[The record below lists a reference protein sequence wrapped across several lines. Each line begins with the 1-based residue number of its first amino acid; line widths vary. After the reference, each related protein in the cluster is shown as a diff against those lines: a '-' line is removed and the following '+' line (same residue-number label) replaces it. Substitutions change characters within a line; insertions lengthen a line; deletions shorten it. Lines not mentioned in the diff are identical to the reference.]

1 MHKQLIY
8 NIRCSI
14 VVDVSYSSVLGDIV
28 WRGNGLKSECIASV
42 SLVLW
47 CSSPVP
53 VLYCNSR
60 GFILHYR
67 KNGEGAIGDLVV

>member
-1 MHKQLIY
+1 M
-8 NIRCSI
+8 
-14 VVDVSYSSVLGDIV
+14 SYSSVLGDLV
-28 WRGNGLKSECIASV
+28 WKANGLKTECVASL

-60 GFILHYR
+60 WFILHYR
-67 KNGEGAIGDLVV
+67 SSGEWRPSGGITDGREMFESV